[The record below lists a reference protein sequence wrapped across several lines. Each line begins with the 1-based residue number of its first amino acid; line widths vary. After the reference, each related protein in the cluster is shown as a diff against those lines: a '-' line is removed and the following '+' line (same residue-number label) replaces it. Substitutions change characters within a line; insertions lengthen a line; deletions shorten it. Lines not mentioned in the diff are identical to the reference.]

1 MNNRKRKNDRPVQI
15 NIFRVTLVS
24 LCSALLC
31 SARCRVLLSDF
42 HVRGLDLQATTKTP
56 SEHERTYNK
65 TLSEKHVTIRYT
77 CPETSTTLR
86 TPTVGES
93 RPLSSPR
100 RRRRRRGMHMYIGT
114 RKWIRTHQRYTLCSR
129 TSGGEVHI

>member
-1 MNNRKRKNDRPVQI
+1 MSNRNRQNDRPVQI

-65 TLSEKHVTIRYT
+65 MLSEKHVTIRYT

-86 TPTVGES
+86 TPTVGGS

-100 RRRRRRGMHMYIGT
+100 RRRRRRGMHTYIGT